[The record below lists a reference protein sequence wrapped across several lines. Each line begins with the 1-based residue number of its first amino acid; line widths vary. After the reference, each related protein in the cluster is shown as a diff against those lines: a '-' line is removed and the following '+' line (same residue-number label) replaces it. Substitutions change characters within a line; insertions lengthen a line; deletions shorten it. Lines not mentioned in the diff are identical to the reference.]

1 MQMQKKTI
9 VMAGGGTGGHVFP
22 IKSLILYQ
30 QEHPDL
36 AQQVQAI
43 YRFGT
48 KNSLEEENCI
58 ELQKKQKN
66 LFFIPIVSGKF
77 RREKSFKSLLL
88 NVRDLF
94 IFLWGVLVSMFKL
107 WQIKADILF
116 CKGGYVA
123 LPVVIAAKIL
133 GKPILVHESDVLP
146 GLVNRIANKFAKHR
160 FTGFDGVFE

>member
-1 MQMQKKTI
+1 MQQKTI

-30 QEHPDL
+30 QEHSDL
-36 AQQVQAI
+36 TKQVEAI

-48 KNSLEEENCI
+48 KNSLEEESCL

-66 LFFIPIVSGKF
+66 LFFISIVSGKF
-77 RREKSFKSLLL
+77 RREKTFRSLLL
-88 NVRDLF
+88 NVMDLF
-94 IFLWGVLVSMFKL
+94 VFLWGVFVSVVKL
-107 WQIKADILF
+107 WQIKADVIF

-133 GKPILVHESDVLP
+133 RKPILVHESDVRP
-146 GLVNRIANKFAKHR
+146 GLVNRIANKFAKYR
-160 FTGFDGVFE
+160 FTGFEGVFA